1 MQFQLNR
8 RSALAFGAAMAAVT
22 AAQGAVAQAPAGPS
36 AADARFL
43 ALADKWLQT
52 GMRMSPVYATA
63 IGEHRYDAELDD
75 VSAQGRA
82 AGLALSK
89 ATLAELQAIP
99 RAQLSRANQVDA
111 AILENQLEGDIW
123 STETLQSWAWDPLIY
138 SGLAGG
144 ALNGLISR
152 EFAPLPDRLRSAA
165 GRMEKLP
172 RLLGQARG
180 NLDPKRVPKI
190 HADTVS
196 AQNKGLHSLI
206 DGIAAEGA
214 KLPEGDRARLAAA
227 AAKAKAGVDEHQAW
241 IDGTLVPNASGDF
254 RIGPALYDAKL
265 RYALNSPLGRKEIH
279 DAAQRDLTTIRAR
292 MYDLSRDIL
301 KGRAGA
307 PATPANPSPEQQ
319 QAAIEAALEL
329 AYADK
334 PGRNTLVQE
343 AEQTLE
349 QATAFVREKELVTV
363 PNDPVKIILVP
374 EFQRGVA
381 VAYCDSPG
389 PLDKGQS
396 TFYMISPIPEDWTD
410 AQTDS
415 FLREYNSRS
424 LHELTVHEAMPGH
437 YLQLAHSNRYPSVL
451 RAVLSSGPFVEG
463 WACYAQDIV
472 ADAGYLN
479 GDPLYQLVHMKW
491 QLRVVANAILDQG
504 IHVDGWTREQAMEL
518 MVKGAFQQE
527 REAAGKWVRAQLSSA
542 QLPTYFVGWTEH
554 RALRAEVEKRWG
566 AKFTQK
572 SFHDAALSYGSP
584 PVRYVR
590 QLLLDEA
597 IA

>member
-8 RSALAFGAAMAAVT
+8 RSALAFGAAMAAMT
-22 AAQGAVAQAPAGPS
+22 AAGGAAAQAAPAS
-36 AADARFL
+36 AADARFQ

-75 VSAQGRA
+75 VSAEGRA

-99 RAQLSRANQVDA
+99 RAQLSRPNQVDA
-111 AILENQLEGDIW
+111 AILENQLKGDIW

-172 RLLGQARG
+172 RLLSQARA

-214 KLPEGDRARLAAA
+214 KLPEADRAGLAAA
-227 AAKAKAGVDEHQAW
+227 AKTAKAGVDEHQAW
-241 IDGTLVPNASGDF
+241 IDGTLVPNAKGDF
-254 RIGPALYDAKL
+254 RIGAALYDAKL
-265 RYALNSPLGRKEIH
+265 GYALNSPLGRKEIH

-334 PGRNTLVQE
+334 PGRKTLVQE
-343 AEQTLE
+343 AEKTLE

-396 TFYMISPIPEDWTD
+396 TFYMISPIPDDWTD

-504 IHVDGWTREQAMEL
+504 VHVDGWTREQAMEL

-572 SFHDAALSYGSP
+572 AFHDKALSYGSP